1 MFITSLFPLIAG
13 NYIHKNP
20 YKPSARALGTRST
33 STTGLFS
40 ESSNDIRSVP
50 EDFQNKLL
58 SEPVAKIAIS
68 SSYTNICD
76 NLNDERPFYND
87 YRILGEKV
95 GLHKDEILCLGQK
108 GNPTGLILGQKG
120 ISIGQFRKFLEEMD
134 RIDAVTLIDGW
145 IVNEWKQVLESS
157 SSSRHV

>member
-1 MFITSLFPLIAG
+1 MFITNLFPLIAG
-13 NYIHKNP
+13 NYIP
-20 YKPSARALGTRST
+20 GTQST
-33 STTGLFS
+33 STTGRVS
-40 ESSNDIRSVP
+40 GSSNDIRSVP

-68 SSYTNICD
+68 SSYTKICD
-76 NLNDERPFYND
+76 NLNDERPFYDD

-95 GLHKDEILCLGQK
+95 DLHKDKILCLGQK

-134 RIDAVTLIDGW
+134 RIDVVTLIDEW